1 VFNRGASG
9 GRGAAHTDY
18 TFDRGGIRKASAT
31 TSAVDFG
38 RSKQWEDGGAVTIWA
53 HHMPT
58 NFAGFPTPL
67 SCCASGALNGWE
79 LGINSSG
86 NARLFCSSGTS
97 ASIVS
102 TASLSTNQI
111 ITQMGVVLP
120 GVAWGG
126 LYINGV
132 LQTVTGSATP
142 NSPTYA
148 TSLKIANR
156 AGTNFGN
163 LIVWQAL
170 VWNKVQSQ
178 QLAVLLDR
186 DPDLMWWWPGK
197 EANRT
202 IFLPGAAAGSGAGPL
217 IGPGRLI
224 VGGIHNSG
232 RLVRC

>member
-1 VFNRGASG
+1 
-9 GRGAAHTDY
+9 
-18 TFDRGGIRKASAT
+18 
-31 TSAVDFG
+31 
-38 RSKQWEDGGAVTIWA
+38 
-53 HHMPT
+53 
-58 NFAGFPTPL
+58 
-67 SCCASGALNGWE
+67 
-79 LGINSSG
+79 
-86 NARLFCSSGTS
+86 
-97 ASIVS
+97 
-102 TASLSTNQI
+102 
-111 ITQMGVVLP
+111 MGVVLP